1 LTIRTVLRDSLV
13 EKYPGASFH
22 PVFATFG
29 NQENTYTRHHRPE
42 RIDYLMF
49 RYRTLHSTVPL
60 IFPVTSKWML
70 S

>member
-1 LTIRTVLRDSLV
+1 MLRDSLV

-49 RYRTLHSTVPL
+49 RYRTTGLR
-60 IFPVTSKWML
+60 FPQ
-70 S
+70 

>member
-1 LTIRTVLRDSLV
+1 MRDSLV

-49 RYRTLHSTVPL
+49 RYRRTTGQRGLT
-60 IFPVTSKWML
+60 TSC
-70 S
+70 SGTGPQARED

>member
-1 LTIRTVLRDSLV
+1 MLRDSLV

-29 NQENTYTRHHRPE
+29 NQENTYTRQHRPE

-49 RYRTLHSTVPL
+49 RWAPWILCFQDL
-60 IFPVTSKWML
+60 
-70 S
+70 